1 MGIQGKRKKQ
11 TILNMGIQ
19 DREEKSNSKNIEI
32 RSNSKAREKSNWM
45 DFA

>member
-19 DREEKSNSKNIEI
+19 EEKSNSKNIEI